1 MGFDFALECRQVEGN
16 TTAGSISGSPI
27 LTRNNCLSATRSLRL
42 TSRPMFIW
50 IIARECLGSSC
61 SSTQRLHSPDCVAL
75 SRRSGGM
82 LGWAGAEERCDEGTQ
97 QRVRCW
103 ALRSNRWLAVFT
115 EPRLR
120 CSFLQPHHPPRRL
133 PRLRYVVFWASS
145 LTGVPWS
152 NNTRTYAGAKA
163 LRAACSSTARTCS
176 MVTPG
181 NHSTN
186 CDASAPSSRFSK
198 RAATGTRVP
207 RNTQAPLT
215 RSGSRS
221 TAGQVGQS
229 IMVTCYHWARK
240 DCQLEVDLMINIC
253 NAGKRFL

>member
-1 MGFDFALECRQVEGN
+1 MPETGFYNCEQVPNSVNIDIAPQPEQLPTPSLSSRLLCVPPRPKRVRRRTTHVGYLRPPRSEPGASSALGFDFALECRQVEGN

-145 LTGVPWS
+145 L
-152 NNTRTYAGAKA
+152 
-163 LRAACSSTARTCS
+163 
-176 MVTPG
+176 M
-181 NHSTN
+181 
-186 CDASAPSSRFSK
+186 
-198 RAATGTRVP
+198 
-207 RNTQAPLT
+207 
-215 RSGSRS
+215 
-221 TAGQVGQS
+221 
-229 IMVTCYHWARK
+229 
-240 DCQLEVDLMINIC
+240 
-253 NAGKRFL
+253 